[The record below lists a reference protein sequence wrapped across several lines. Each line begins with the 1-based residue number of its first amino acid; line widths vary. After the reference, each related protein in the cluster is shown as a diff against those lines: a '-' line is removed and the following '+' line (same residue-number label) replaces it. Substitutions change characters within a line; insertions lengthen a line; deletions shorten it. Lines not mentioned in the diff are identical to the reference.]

1 MVLVGFVVGTKE
13 GRVFRIIMAE
23 FQVGAERWS
32 VDCWN
37 LVVVG
42 RVWMMVALAFGH

>member
-1 MVLVGFVVGTKE
+1 MVSVEFVVGTKV

-23 FQVGAERWS
+23 FRVGAERWS
-32 VDCWN
+32 VDRWN

-42 RVWMMVALAFGH
+42 RLWMMVALAFGH